1 MATRHHGWCLT
12 ANNPA
17 DDYIVALEARLSPG
31 DYAIVGRE
39 VAPTTGTVHLQGYI
53 HWGSAKTMS
62 RMRSLFPRTHLAV
75 ALGTPQQ
82 NTVYCSKE
90 DSEPFIYGDVP
101 VQGERTDQDA
111 LRQLMLQGAN
121 MRQIAHVVPNAGA
134 LRLAENWM
142 RMHEA
147 PRDINRPPEV
157 RWYYGSSGSG
167 KTKTAME
174 WLGDDTYI
182 CLDKAKWWDGYDQHN
197 GVLIDDFREKW
208 CTFNRL
214 LQLLDRYPVRLE
226 VKGGTRQLRAMK
238 IAITA
243 PDRPEAYYRSNQED
257 KEQLLRRITQVI
269 DVDNTC
275 PDCGWTYG
283 EDCICARASVHPDL
297 IESSDSE

>member
-12 ANNPA
+12 ANNPSGA
-17 DDYIVALEARLSPG
+17 YLDVLGSNLSPG
-31 DYAIVGRE
+31 DYAVFGRE
-39 VAPTTGTVHLQGYI
+39 VAPTTGTEHLQGYI
-53 HWGSAKTMS
+53 HWANAKTMA

-75 ALGTPQQ
+75 ALGTPEQ
-82 NTVYCSKE
+82 NIQYCSKS
-90 DSEPFIYGDVP
+90 DPDPYTYGAP
-101 VQGERTDQDA
+101 PQQGHRADQDA

-157 RWYYGSSGSG
+157 RWYHGSSGSG
-167 KTKTAME
+167 KTKQAME

-226 VKGGTRQLRAMK
+226 VKGGTRQLHAYK

-243 PDRPEAYYRSNQED
+243 PGKPEAYYRSNQED

-275 PDCGWTYG
+275 PLCGWTYG
-283 EDCICARASVHPDL
+283 IDCNCTAPML
-297 IESSDSE
+297 IESLDEE